1 MEVFGG
7 FIVLWLKKR
16 RCIKVKEENKMTVG
30 KLKELLSK
38 YNDNDQ
44 VILCTGFYTERGGVD
59 WVETEKFTLTHDGR
73 DILYIEGDEAQ

>member
-7 FIVLWLKKR
+7 LIVLWLKKW

-38 YNDNDQ
+38 YNDNEQ
-44 VILCTGFYTERGGVD
+44 VILYTGFYTERGEA
-59 WVETEKFTLTHDGR
+59 WVETEKFSLTHGGR
-73 DILYIEGDEAQ
+73 GVLYLEGDEAQ

>member
-1 MEVFGG
+1 M
-7 FIVLWLKKR
+7 
-16 RCIKVKEENKMTVG
+16 KEENKMTVG

-44 VILCTGFYTERGGVD
+44 VILSYTDRGGEV

>member
-7 FIVLWLKKR
+7 FSVLWLKKW

-44 VILCTGFYTERGGVD
+44 VILSAGFYMDGGVE
-59 WVETEKFTLTHDGR
+59 WVEIEKFTLTHDGR
-73 DILYIEGDEAQ
+73 DILYIEGDEA

>member
-1 MEVFGG
+1 
-7 FIVLWLKKR
+7 
-16 RCIKVKEENKMTVG
+16 VKEENKMTVG

-44 VILCTGFYTERGGVD
+44 VILSYTDRGGEV

-73 DILYIEGDEAQ
+73 DILYIEGDD

>member
-1 MEVFGG
+1 M
-7 FIVLWLKKR
+7 
-16 RCIKVKEENKMTVG
+16 KEENKMTVG

-44 VILCTGFYTERGGVD
+44 VILSYTDRGGEV

-73 DILYIEGDEAQ
+73 DILYIEGDD

>member
-1 MEVFGG
+1 M
-7 FIVLWLKKR
+7 
-16 RCIKVKEENKMTVG
+16 KEENKMTVG

-44 VILCTGFYTERGGVD
+44 VILSIRIYMDRG
-59 WVETEKFTLTHDGR
+59 VEEVEAEKFTLTHDGR